1 MVFVV
6 RIDLRYVPW
15 DSDRAAL
22 WGHREPAMIVRLLE
36 LARRQGYVFHFFA
49 TEPVVR
55 AFPTLIPT
63 ILNEG
68 HAFGWLKHGEGN
80 EEGMEQICKLNGH
93 KLEFIANDQEVLSIS
108 GGQTLCCGQSLEKA
122 AIADQPWG
130 HWQADISTSSGQ
142 QPLVLWISPSGL
154 WRLDPSLINL
164 TKLVDRLLT
173 AGGLMRTFANLDAL

>member
-15 DSDRAAL
+15 DSDRAPI
-22 WGHREPAMIVRLLE
+22 WGHHEPAMIVRLLE
-36 LARRQGYVFHFFA
+36 LARGQGYVFHFFA

-68 HAFGWLKHGEGN
+68 HAFGWLKNGEGN
-80 EEGMEQICKLNGH
+80 EESMEQMCKLNGH
-93 KLEFIANDQEVLSIS
+93 KLQFIANDHEVFSTS
-108 GGQTLCCGQSLEKA
+108 GGQTLCCGQSLENV

-130 HWQADISTSSGQ
+130 QWQAEFSPSAGQ
-142 QPLVLWISPSGL
+142 EPRVVWISPSGL
-154 WRLDPSLINL
+154 SRLDPSLINL

-173 AGGLMRTFANLDAL
+173 AGGLMRTFANLDAS

>member
-15 DSDRAAL
+15 DSDRTPI
-22 WGHREPAMIVRLLE
+22 WGHHELAMIVRLLE
-36 LARRQGYVFHFFA
+36 LARGQGYVFHFFA

-68 HAFGWLKHGEGN
+68 HAFGWLKNGEGN

-93 KLEFIANDQEVLSIS
+93 KLQFIANDHEVFSTS
-108 GGQTLCCGQSLEKA
+108 GGQSLCCGQSLENV

-130 HWQADISTSSGQ
+130 HSVFAQRCQTF
-142 QPLVLWISPSGL
+142 
-154 WRLDPSLINL
+154 
-164 TKLVDRLLT
+164 
-173 AGGLMRTFANLDAL
+173 RTFPAKSPACRCKSMTPPSSART